1 MRTKET
7 ILIGLMLVLLTAC
20 GGGGSDSVGGGEV
33 VPPPTNPTNP
43 EQGGGDTPYSAG
55 PAMAFS
61 AVFADREGEKAA
73 GAPARQGVTR
83 SGEAPQPGDGEFTNT
98 DLQASGFGVYCWYT
112 GDNTYIEGSDIRSL
126 NPKPTILML
135 NQQVIYSGEQWTYS
149 PTKYW
154 PLQAS
159 HKLTFRAY
167 APYVSYQLQTNAT
180 TGLPMLPVVVAA
192 TDYHNGTQHDPLW
205 GTAKHGGTDG
215 DAGTTY
221 GVLYDNYTYAMSG
234 DKLTLDEDEHN
245 GTINWYFHHGMSKL
259 MFACSII
266 QDPGCSKVTIKSIT
280 IENLYTQGLLSLSSP
295 TASESEKPI
304 WDEKDG
310 NMTVTLSEATPN
322 TNPGDLAPAPGADEA
337 HQYPYVITIT
347 NPSQPTGPF
356 NLLGEGLGLLIIP
369 RDFESEGLKVT
380 VAYTIDTDETKLEA
394 KATIK
399 RNFKGNTSYT
409 LNMKLTPSTKGLEI
423 TTVQSAFTPWIAT
436 VEGDHE
442 VYNW

>member
-1 MRTKET
+1 
-7 ILIGLMLVLLTAC
+7 MLVLLTAC
-20 GGGGSDSVGGGEV
+20 GGGSDSPNGTPEPNPGNPGG
-33 VPPPTNPTNP
+33 T
-43 EQGGGDTPYSAG
+43 GGTGGNTAGQG

-61 AVFADREGEKAA
+61 AVFADREGQKSAN
-73 GAPARQGVTR
+73 APASQGVTR
-83 SGEAPQPGDGEFTNT
+83 SGEAPQPGDGEFTT
-98 DLQASGFGVYCWYT
+98 ADLQASGFGVYCWYT
-112 GDNTYIEGSDIRSL
+112 GGVDYNTGSDI
-126 NPKPTILML
+126 KAITQEILML
-135 NQQVIYSGEQWTYS
+135 NQKVEYIESNSQWTYS

-154 PLQAS
+154 PLDATE
-159 HKLTFRAY
+159 KLTFRAY

-221 GVLYDNYTYAMSG
+221 GLLYDNYTYAMSG
-234 DKLTLDEDEHN
+234 DDLTKDARD
-245 GTINWYFHHGMSKL
+245 GFIDWYFHHGMSKL

-423 TTVQSAFTPWIAT
+423 TTVQSAFTPWTTT
-436 VEGDHE
+436 VYGDHE

>member
-234 DKLTLDEDEHN
+234 DDLTKDARD
-245 GTINWYFHHGMSKL
+245 GIIDWYFHHGMSKL

-280 IENLYTQGLLSLSSP
+280 IENLYTQGLLSLSSGTTLASDKP
-295 TASESEKPI
+295 T
-304 WDEKDG
+304 WTEKDG

-322 TNPGDLAPAPGADEA
+322 TNPGDLAPAPEQSKNPYAA
-337 HQYPYVITIT
+337 YPYVIDVEEPIK
-347 NPSQPTGPF
+347 SF
-356 NLLGEGLGLLIIP
+356 NLLSKGLLIIP
-369 RDFESEGLKVT
+369 RDFRPSNEPLKIT
-380 VAYTIDTDETKLEA
+380 VAYTIDNETGTTLEA
-394 KATIK
+394 KAEIK
-399 RNFKGNTSYT
+399 DREFFGNTSYT